1 MYEKRA
7 YRNLIKT
14 DGLVQF
20 EVIVKETDLFIQAE
34 KDLSREAREFILKYR
49 RHLETYIRMNP
60 EFLNSFIPIE
70 NTIPA
75 PDIVQEMIR
84 ASRLTGVGPM
94 AAVAGAMAEWVLK
107 GLFPFSNEVIVEN
120 GGDIC
125 LAGSKERTVGIYA
138 GSSPLSLKIG
148 VAVDPEE
155 TPLGICTS
163 SGTVGHSVSFGKADA
178 VCVVSKSATLADAA
192 ATGIGNI
199 VQGQEDIGR
208 GLERGKE
215 IEGVSGVLIIVGE
228 KMGAWGKMRLVKL

>member
-1 MYEKRA
+1 
-7 YRNLIKT
+7 
-14 DGLVQF
+14 
-20 EVIVKETDLFIQAE
+20 
-34 KDLSREAREFILKYR
+34 
-49 RHLETYIRMNP
+49 
-60 EFLNSFIPIE
+60 
-70 NTIPA
+70 
-75 PDIVQEMIR
+75 
-84 ASRLTGVGPM
+84 
-94 AAVAGAMAEWVLK
+94 
-107 GLFPFSNEVIVEN
+107 VIVEN